1 MGQYELIDER
11 FVLPT
16 PAGVYYA
23 TASNKAESS
32 RRLLLALM
40 AQTESQLLT
49 LDKLCSLSGID
60 SRGTALELLHRMQSL
75 GWLESYDKVC
85 KAPAGSLEY
94 FLPSLLAELC
104 STQKALLADHQGFHL
119 ATHGFTHEAAE
130 ELSALSADLASLRLR
145 HGDLLFNNLNL
156 NTHAFGLIDA
166 AGDCQL
172 GFWPLYIGN
181 SSFALVMSGIP
192 QFNQQN
198 FTRLVWA
205 LTNRYAAN
213 DFEVALDPN
222 DLIGDEVN
230 QKRVIKNV

>member
-1 MGQYELIDER
+1 MEQYELIDER

-40 AQTESQLLT
+40 TQTESQLLT
-49 LDKLCSLSGID
+49 VDKLCSLSGINHRD
-60 SRGTALELLHRMQSL
+60 TALELLHKMQNL
-75 GWLESYDKVC
+75 EWLESYEKTRD
-85 KAPAGSLEY
+85 APTGPLEHL
-94 FLPSLLAELC
+94 LPSLLAELC

-145 HGDLLFNNLNL
+145 HRNLLFNNLNIK
-156 NTHAFGLIDA
+156 THALGLIDA

-172 GFWPLYIGN
+172 GFWPLYIGKN
-181 SSFALVMSGIP
+181 CFTLVMSGIP
-192 QFNQQN
+192 QFNQPN
-198 FTRLVWA
+198 FTKLVWT

-213 DFEVALDPN
+213 DFETTSSSN
-222 DLIGDEVN
+222 DIFDDKTGQNITTE
-230 QKRVIKNV
+230 NV